1 MEAFAIVLAVAF
13 LALAF
18 TVAALLRAHGRMADR
33 FVALASPVSAE
44 SLGRLRGVSIPKKTE
59 PASSPDELKPT
70 DFGLP
75 LGMDRR
81 YAADFDKEDG
91 N

>member
-1 MEAFAIVLAVAF
+1 MEAFAIVLGVAF
-13 LALAF
+13 LSMAF
-18 TVAALLRAHGRMADR
+18 CTAALLRAHGRMADR
-33 FVALASPVSAE
+33 FVALASPASAE
-44 SLGRLRGVSIPKKTE
+44 SLGRLRGVSIPKKAE
-59 PASSPDELKPT
+59 PAPSPDELKPT

-81 YAADFDKEDG
+81 YAADFDKDDG